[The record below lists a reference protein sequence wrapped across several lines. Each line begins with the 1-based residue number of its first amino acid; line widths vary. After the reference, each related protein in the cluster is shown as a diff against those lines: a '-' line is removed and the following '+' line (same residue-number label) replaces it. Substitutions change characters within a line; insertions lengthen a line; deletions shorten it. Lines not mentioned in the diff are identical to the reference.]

1 MMQIQASHP
10 ATFRGPLSEMTF
22 ASKITL
28 GRIALVP
35 VYAVYV
41 ARYGMSVAAGQPQES
56 LRWTALALFIFA
68 AATDGVD
75 GWVARRF
82 NQKSKFGAF
91 IDPLADKFLLITAI
105 VFLSAFPWGSG
116 DWRMPP
122 WFAWLVITR
131 DSLIVLGI
139 ILVKRAAREVH
150 YAPHWTG
157 KVCTVT
163 QMIAIGWV
171 MLKVDLLPP
180 LYPCLLAA
188 LFTLWSAVNYY
199 REARRQLQTGHAGLP

>member
-1 MMQIQASHP
+1 
-10 ATFRGPLSEMTF
+10 MTH

-28 GRIALVP
+28 ARIALVP
-35 VYAVYV
+35 VFAVYV
-41 ARYGMSVAAGQPQES
+41 ARYGMSVANGEPQES

-68 AATDGVD
+68 SATDGVD

-82 NQKSKFGAF
+82 NQRSKFGAF

-105 VFLSAFPWGSG
+105 VFLSAFPWGPA

-131 DSLIVLGI
+131 DSLIVIGI
-139 ILVKRAAREVH
+139 ILVKRAAHAVH
-150 YAPHWTG
+150 YSPHWTG

-171 MLKVDLLPP
+171 MLKVNVLPP
-180 LYPCLLAA
+180 VYPCILAA
-188 LFTLWSAVNYY
+188 VFTLWSAVNYY
-199 REARRQLQTGHAGLP
+199 LEASRQIHKRPAT

>member
-1 MMQIQASHP
+1 MPQW
-10 ATFRGPLSEMTF
+10 RGMTL

-28 GRIALVP
+28 ARIGLVP
-35 VYAVYV
+35 VFAVYV
-41 ARYGMSVAAGQPQES
+41 ARYGMSVAHGEPKEH

-68 AATDGVD
+68 SATDGVD
-75 GWVARRF
+75 GWIARRF

-105 VFLSAFPWGSG
+105 ICLSAFPWGPE

-122 WFAWLVITR
+122 WFAVLVITR
-131 DSLIVLGI
+131 DLLIGAGI
-139 ILVKRAAREVH
+139 ILVKRTAREVH
-150 YAPHWTG
+150 YSPHWTG

-171 MLKVDLLPP
+171 MLKVNVLPP
-180 LYPCLLAA
+180 DYPCILAA
-188 LFTLWSAVNYY
+188 VFTLWSAVNYY
-199 REARRQLQTGHAGLP
+199 LEASRQIRQRPAM